1 MNPFVDYTLPSPK
14 TTQVTVLLKKMIP
27 VPVKR
32 PKVPPIRPSAASVVT
47 FTIVRR
53 WFCGF
58 RFCWWH
64 CTYIK
69 STLWAPDSMLYQP
82 SFPFQSH
89 RKWHCSSRSS
99 QSEHCKAARSLEFRL
114 LIFLKL
120 TFHLH
125 FCCRCWTEYSD
136 QTLFC
141 SFDKPLLL
149 WQAYVWRCD
158 YMGNKNEELFDILV
172 VIDGVAV
179 LIVQYVCIQ
188 FSARTFTPEN
198 SCW

>member
-1 MNPFVDYTLPSPK
+1 MNL
-14 TTQVTVLLKKMIP
+14 
-27 VPVKR
+27 
-32 PKVPPIRPSAASVVT
+32 
-47 FTIVRR
+47 
-53 WFCGF
+53 
-58 RFCWWH
+58 FCWYYPAIPKYGEGDGEKDESTSEKTKSATNQTQGCLCGYLHKTVRVIFWIW
-64 CTYIK
+64 CWTVWMQ
-69 STLWAPDSMLYQP
+69 STLWASDSMLYQP

-89 RKWHCSSRSS
+89 QMWRCSGRSS

-179 LIVQYVCIQ
+179 LIVQYVCV
-188 FSARTFTPEN
+188 
-198 SCW
+198 